1 MINIDEQL
9 FEQVVIYNAMTDEQY
24 LASILDSMKPEY
36 FKDSNIR
43 QTYNIIKEFYVEH
56 GSLPTATEIKTRCGN
71 DDLKQAIR
79 TVVGYIKNVDK
90 TSNTDELYN
99 NTEQFIKER
108 AVYKTLMD
116 VIDQGQEGKLD
127 HSELL
132 SKFEV
137 ACNVNLNV
145 DAGVDYFNDIDEH
158 VDHMTKTE
166 SHLKSGWDWLD
177 KKLNGGFLE
186 TGRSLYVFAGETNV
200 GKSIFLG
207 NIATNICKQGKKVLL
222 ISLEMPE
229 MLYSKR
235 LSSNIAQV
243 PINEMHMS
251 TEFIKESIKSF
262 KNKHEDSQLLIK
274 EFPPSTLTPQQLS
287 GFITKVSQSLMKPD
301 AIVLDYINLL
311 KGPQGSNSYDQIK
324 KVTEQVRA
332 LSYKFSCPIITA
344 TQLNRSGYNEIDP
357 GLDTVGESYGMGATA
372 DCVISIFQREEDSE
386 LNIINLGMMKNRF
399 GPNFGTTSM
408 RIDYG
413 TLTITE
419 EELANDSEELSE
431 SFNTLNALSDD

>member
-1 MINIDEQL
+1 
-9 FEQVVIYNAMTDEQY
+9 
-24 LASILDSMKPEY
+24 
-36 FKDSNIR
+36 
-43 QTYNIIKEFYVEH
+43 
-56 GSLPTATEIKTRCGN
+56 
-71 DDLKQAIR
+71 
-79 TVVGYIKNVDK
+79 
-90 TSNTDELYN
+90 
-99 NTEQFIKER
+99 
-108 AVYKTLMD
+108 
-116 VIDQGQEGKLD
+116 
-127 HSELL
+127 
-132 SKFEV
+132 
-137 ACNVNLNV
+137 
-145 DAGVDYFNDIDEH
+145 
-158 VDHMTKTE
+158 
-166 SHLKSGWDWLD
+166 
-177 KKLNGGFLE
+177 
-186 TGRSLYVFAGETNV
+186 
-200 GKSIFLG
+200 
-207 NIATNICKQGKKVLL
+207 
-222 ISLEMPE
+222 MPE